1 MQPVIERLGR
11 WLYANSRHYAN
22 SRNMPITHRT
32 ASICAHSALLVNTPH
47 GVISNQFECNCV
59 APNIY
64 YLSRLLQVQMFY
76 PSRFDFDCKTTSSNK
91 FQVKLFLYDG
101 TIYRFCQ
108 SILKYQILS
117 PLVNFQKGKLS
128 IEFHYFT
135 QQLTG
140 S

>member
-1 MQPVIERLGR
+1 MSEIQLPGKTLSLLRSCLSVLSVGYQDIIAARPSLLGLNQGLRSYICSHMIERLGR

-47 GVISNQFECNCV
+47 GVISNQFECNCL

-64 YLSRLLQVQMFY
+64 YLSRFAVGANIY

-91 FQVKLFLYDG
+91 F
-101 TIYRFCQ
+101 
-108 SILKYQILS
+108 
-117 PLVNFQKGKLS
+117 
-128 IEFHYFT
+128 
-135 QQLTG
+135 
-140 S
+140 